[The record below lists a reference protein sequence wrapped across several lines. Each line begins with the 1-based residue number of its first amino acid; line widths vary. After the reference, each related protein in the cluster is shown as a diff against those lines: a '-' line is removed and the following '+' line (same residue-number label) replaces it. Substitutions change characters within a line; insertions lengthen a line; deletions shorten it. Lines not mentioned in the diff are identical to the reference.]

1 MQKENEKLPEGNMR
15 YVAEKLKERLEKELP
30 VMRRDLESLTQIQQG
45 LLPLAVHNISLCVNE
60 RIYLFIEPVLRTY
73 KEALPKQKRKF
84 GIIPLERTEDEKQM
98 LKRIAFLEDLVRKEH
113 ILYNQQLAQAKK
125 DIKDEKK
132 KYKADKEAA
141 AKEGKTIP
149 PMNIPSLQ
157 ERIEFFKHIE
167 IDMYDFIF
175 PLIVLEGR
183 GVLEPNERYYD
194 EINHIR
200 EIAISIL
207 EEFIPKREKA
217 LETAIQVLNSQNEQP
232 DEQTQNR

>member
-30 VMRRDLESLTQIQQG
+30 VMRRDLESLKALSNG

-73 KEALPKQKRKF
+73 QETLPKQKYKF

-132 KYKADKEAA
+132 KYKADQEAA
-141 AKEGKTIP
+141 AKEGKTIH

-175 PLIVLEGR
+175 PLIALEGR
-183 GVLEPNERYYD
+183 GVLEPNERYYE
-194 EINHIR
+194 EINHMR

-207 EEFIPKREKA
+207 EEFIPKREKT
-217 LETAIQVLNSQNEQP
+217 LETAIQVLNSQNELS
-232 DEQTQNR
+232 DGQTQNQ